1 MINGEPIRVLL
12 FAFFFPPEML
22 TGALRP
28 YRFYKYL
35 PEFGIEPWVITG
47 SEQNGTLARVV
58 QAPAPTRKPNKRT
71 LLGATEKAMRLWV
84 FPGDDA
90 VMWPLSA
97 VRTAEELL
105 KSVPIQAIISTFPP
119 VNTHM
124 TAASLHRRFRLPWIA
139 DFRDPL
145 GGRPPSAGLPNR
157 VSWFLEKQYVKDA
170 AALITVTDV
179 LRDEWKARYPNYADK
194 FHLIWNGYDPADHIS
209 ALPIPPRRKRIL
221 AHAGTLY
228 GARDPGPILKSLY
241 RLLSTRRVEPGSV
254 TLRLIGEIDKEIT
267 RKHQQLFDELRRFEA
282 IEITGIVA
290 RDVALTETRT
300 ADSLVLFDM
309 THRGAYAVP
318 AKVYE
323 YLRIGRP
330 VLALTDR
337 GSPIDRLLS
346 KSGIPHTIVSKDDAD
361 EHVDR
366 ALLEFLYIPTDPH
379 KPSEWFAE
387 NFDGRRQA
395 ATLANLVATAVG
407 KRA

>member
-1 MINGEPIRVLL
+1 V
-12 FAFFFPPEML
+12 

-47 SEQNGTLARVV
+47 SEQNGTLERVI
-58 QAPAPTRKPNKRT
+58 QAPTPTRRPNKRT
-71 LLGATEKAMRLWV
+71 LLGATEKAMRLWA
-84 FPGDDA
+84 FPNDDA

-105 KSVPIQAIISTFPP
+105 KSVRIRAIISTFPP

-124 TAASLHRRFRLPWIA
+124 TAAILHRRHKLPWVA

-145 GGRPPSAGLPNR
+145 GARPPATGLPSR
-157 VSWFLEKQYVKDA
+157 VNWFLEKRYVKEA

-179 LRDEWKARYPNYADK
+179 LRDEWKARYPRHADK
-194 FHLIWNGYDPADHIS
+194 FHLLWNGYDPADDIS
-209 ALPIPPRRKRIL
+209 ALPIPPDRKRIL

-228 GARDPGPILKSLY
+228 WGRDPGVVLKSLH
-241 RLLSTRRVEPGSV
+241 RLLSTGRVKPGSV
-254 TLRLIGEIDKEIT
+254 ALRLIGEMDKEIA
-267 RKHQQLFDELRRFEA
+267 RMHQQLFDGLRSFEA
-282 IEITGIVA
+282 IEVTGIVA
-290 RDVALTETRT
+290 RDVALNETRT
-300 ADSLVLFDM
+300 ADSLVLFD
-309 THRGAYAVP
+309 TIHRAAYAVP

-330 VLALTDR
+330 VLAMTDR

-346 KSGIPHTIVSKDDAD
+346 KSGIPYTIVSKDDTD
-361 EHVDR
+361 EQVDR
-366 ALLEFLYIPTDPH
+366 ALLEFLRM
-379 KPSEWFAE
+379 PSDAHEPSAWFAE

-395 ATLANLVATAVG
+395 ATLANIVATAIS
-407 KRA
+407 RRP